1 MCKKLVVL
9 LLFGAFHTI
18 NAQVGINTK
27 VPNVTME
34 IKHLD
39 NSIACGLLLPKI
51 TGDELK
57 AIDGLYNQDQDG
69 AMVYITE
76 AITQQG
82 LDGKTQKITI
92 PGIYYYSHRTA
103 LWENINPPKSIENR
117 TYVLVN
123 KGGAE
128 DITYSN
134 PKNIRWGIIEGLNY
148 SNVQLSLD
156 QTEIILPKGYIFKVT
171 GMIGVGAFSGWGG
184 GVATYITSSF
194 VARPS
199 NKMVLS
205 TRGFVESSTE
215 TFEDGGVTNPIA
227 VFDTS
232 EAAVTFSL
240 KAFGPPNN
248 RKTIVAGAP
257 TNSSIG
263 TYLIIEQLL

>member
-1 MCKKLVVL
+1 MCKKLVVFL
-9 LLFGAFHTI
+9 LLVAFHTM
-18 NAQVGINTK
+18 NAQIGINTK
-27 VPNVTME
+27 VPNATME

-39 NSIACGLLLPKI
+39 NSKACGLLLPKI

-57 AIDGLYNQDQDG
+57 AMDYLYNQEQDG
-69 AMVYITE
+69 AMVHVTR
-76 AITQQG
+76 AITQQL

-92 PGIYYYSHRTA
+92 PGIYCYSHRTA

-117 TYVLVN
+117 TYILVN
-123 KGGAE
+123 KDGAE
-128 DITYSN
+128 GITYSN

-156 QTEIILPKGYIFKVT
+156 QTEMILPKGYIFKVT
-171 GMIGVGAFSGWGG
+171 GMIGVGAVSGGG
-184 GVATYITSSF
+184 GVPTYITSSF
-194 VARPS
+194 VATPP

-232 EAAVTFSL
+232 ETAVTVSL